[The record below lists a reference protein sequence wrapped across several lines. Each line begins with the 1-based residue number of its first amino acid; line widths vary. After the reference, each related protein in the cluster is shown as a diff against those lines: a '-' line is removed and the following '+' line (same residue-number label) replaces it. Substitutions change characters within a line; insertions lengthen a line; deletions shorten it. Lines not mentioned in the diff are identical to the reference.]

1 MIDTLGIL
9 IAAILAGAV
18 AAMSGFGIGSL
29 LTPVLMLSMPTVE
42 AVALLALPH
51 AVATL
56 VRMVRLRQHVHWP
69 TLRQFGVAS
78 AAGGLAGAVL
88 QSRLGSPTLTLVLAA
103 LLMLVGATELLQRP
117 VPLPATRSWR
127 VAGGVLSGIFGGLV
141 GNQGGIRTAALLGFG
156 LSARTLVA
164 TATVSALLVD
174 LARTPI
180 YLLESGELIS
190 RSLPLVFLLIVGVTI
205 GTFVGV
211 PLLSRIPVAVYRRAI
226 GALLLLVGI
235 SLLLAGR

>member
-88 QSRLGSPTLTLVLAA
+88 QSRLGSPLLT
-103 LLMLVGATELLQRP
+103 LVGATELLQRP
-117 VPLPATRSWR
+117 VPLRATRSWR